1 MIQKKS
7 APKVGQKCVFRR
19 LGGRVNEIMLASR
32 RGTRRYA
39 ALLRRQEP
47 PIIKTE
53 STYEG
58 NLTQKNYL
66 QRVSAES
73 ECRE

>member
-7 APKVGQKCVFRR
+7 AQKVGKKCVFRR
-19 LGGRVNEIMLASR
+19 LGGRFCDYVGLAA
-32 RGTRRYA
+32 GDLAGYA

-47 PIIKTE
+47 QLSRRTVP
-53 STYEG
+53 YER